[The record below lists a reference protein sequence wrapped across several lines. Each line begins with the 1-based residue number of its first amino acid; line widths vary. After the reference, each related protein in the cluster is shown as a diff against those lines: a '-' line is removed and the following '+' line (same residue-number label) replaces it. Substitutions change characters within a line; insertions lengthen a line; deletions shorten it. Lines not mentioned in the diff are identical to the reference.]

1 MGAAGDGAEVLEW
14 LQVAADRLDGAA
26 GALTQL
32 QQPGAAS
39 GSSTAGGG
47 GSSGGGGWVG
57 GLVNHPTTFPYLF
70 RWLLVFWAVPP
81 RHARASPEQ
90 VAALRTRLGRA
101 LSAVC
106 TPELSGPMVAVAG
119 EVAREWGVQ
128 LANGGSMAA
137 VAPHAAATLPG
148 GNSSGASGA
157 GADAVP
163 WHALFLLDGGPCA
176 QAGMAAL

>member
-1 MGAAGDGAEVLEW
+1 VDAAAGDGGEVLEW

-39 GSSTAGGG
+39 GRAAGGGGG
-47 GSSGGGGWVG
+47 GSSGGGWVG

-81 RHARASPEQ
+81 NHARASTEE

-101 LSAVC
+101 LAAVC

-119 EVAREWGVQ
+119 EVAREWGVE
-128 LANGGSMAA
+128 LANEGSMAA
-137 VAPHAAATLPG
+137 AAAHTAATLPG
-148 GNSSGASGA
+148 GNSSGAG
-157 GADAVP
+157 AVP

-176 QAGMAAL
+176 QAGMAL